1 MANQKP
7 DLSLNRVSRLVQTKC
22 CSGEFSPDEAR
33 AALQGMRAAVTPA
46 RRIVLP
52 SRFPLPLSVAS
63 QSPGYVSTCCNA
75 YKLPGQKYGMPSG
88 YAAVAV
94 AAAAKLW
101 IQHRYKEVQLKM
113 RHACRSAALRLRSA
127 VAARPNA
134 RSATSLLFMGI
145 LALTLGVHSENAP
158 ALYRTQP
165 GVGSESGVLQQVL
178 QWFSPKRSPE

>member
-1 MANQKP
+1 MANQKRE
-7 DLSLNRVSRLVQTKC
+7 LSLNRVSKLGQAKRC
-22 CSGEFSPDEAR
+22 GGEFSHGEAR
-33 AALQGMRAAVTPA
+33 AALRGMCAAVTLP
-46 RRIVLP
+46 RRIDLP
-52 SRFPLPLSVAS
+52 SRFPRPLDMAS
-63 QSPGYVSTCCNA
+63 QLFGYVSTCCNV
-75 YKLPGQKYGMPSG
+75 YKLAGRKHRIPREF
-88 YAAVAV
+88 AAIRF
-94 AAAAKLW
+94 AAAAKLLTC
-101 IQHRYKEVQLKM
+101 HRYKEVPLKM
-113 RHACRSAALRLRSA
+113 RQACESVTLRLRSA